1 MAAKKRSRKGKKRGK
16 SLNTAQ
22 LTKRVRRLER
32 LTNNMVKRKR
42 KGRSQ
47 DQILMHG
54 IGPY

>member
-54 IGPY
+54 IGPF